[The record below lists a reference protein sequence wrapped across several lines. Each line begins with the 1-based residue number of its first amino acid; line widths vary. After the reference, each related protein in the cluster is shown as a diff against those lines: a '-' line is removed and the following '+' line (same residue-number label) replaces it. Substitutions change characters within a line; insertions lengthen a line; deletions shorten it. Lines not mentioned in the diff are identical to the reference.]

1 MSDDM
6 TDFDPFE
13 DLSDEELDAMLESG
27 ELAGGMQPAELCADV
42 PEGFR
47 SGFVALVGRPNA
59 GKSTLLNACYGE
71 KVAITSPVAQTTRRR
86 LRAVVNREDCQLV
99 IVDTPGIHKPK
110 DGLGSELNKS
120 ALGELSDVDVIAF
133 VIDASAP
140 IGRGDAWVA
149 ERVAAAKA
157 PKVLVLTK
165 ADLAGPEQM
174 LKQLEAARELVDFDD
189 EVVVSSTEGFNVE
202 AFVDVVANYLPEGPR
217 WFPEGMGT
225 DEADEVLVA
234 EFVREKVLRHTRE
247 EIPQDKVDYFSAK
260 AVWKDGIY
268 VEPLCHAG
276 SVYIFGGGHVG
287 RALVP
292 VLATVGF
299 RVVMYD
305 NREELAKK
313 ENYPMA
319 SEVIFGS
326 FSDISGKVALTAND
340 YAVVMT
346 PGHQADYEILSKVL
360 GSDAT
365 YIGCIGSRTKVAKTR
380 ERLKCDGYTEEDIAR
395 VHAPIGL
402 PILAETPE
410 EIAISIAAEMIE
422 HRARL
427 AGQRH

>member
-1 MSDDM
+1 MKAILDEMLAALSRGERVVLCSILASSGSVPRGAGAKM
-6 TDFDPFE
+6 AVFE
-13 DLSDEELDAMLESG
+13 DGRVLGTIGGGAVERLSIQRAQDALKNGGSNELKSYNLHPSEVASTGMIC
-27 ELAGGMQPAELCADV
+27 GGAVTVYFQ
-42 PEGFR
+42 F
-47 SGFVALVGRPNA
+47 
-59 GKSTLLNACYGE
+59 ST
-71 KVAITSPVAQTTRRR
+71 
-86 LRAVVNREDCQLV
+86 
-99 IVDTPGIHKPK
+99 
-110 DGLGSELNKS
+110 
-120 ALGELSDVDVIAF
+120 
-133 VIDASAP
+133 
-140 IGRGDAWVA
+140 
-149 ERVAAAKA
+149 
-157 PKVLVLTK
+157 
-165 ADLAGPEQM
+165 
-174 LKQLEAARELVDFDD
+174 
-189 EVVVSSTEGFNVE
+189 
-202 AFVDVVANYLPEGPR
+202 
-217 WFPEGMGT
+217 
-225 DEADEVLVA
+225 
-234 EFVREKVLRHTRE
+234 
-247 EIPQDKVDYFSAK
+247 K
-260 AVWKDGIY
+260 AVWKNGIY

-346 PGHQADYEILSKVL
+346 PGHQADYEILSQVL
-360 GSDAT
+360 KSSAT

-380 ERLKCDGYTEEDIAR
+380 ERLKRDGYTEEDIAR

>member
-1 MSDDM
+1 MKAILDEMLAALSRGERVVLCSILASSGSVPRGAGAKM
-6 TDFDPFE
+6 AVFE
-13 DLSDEELDAMLESG
+13 DDRVLGTIGGGAVERLSIQRAQDALKNGGSNELKSYNLHPSEVASTGMIC
-27 ELAGGMQPAELCADV
+27 GGAVTVYFQFFAPEQTADV
-42 PEGFR
+42 
-47 SGFVALVGRPNA
+47 
-59 GKSTLLNACYGE
+59 
-71 KVAITSPVAQTTRRR
+71 
-86 LRAVVNREDCQLV
+86 AVLKRWREMLD
-99 IVDTPGIHKPK
+99 K
-110 DGLGSELNKS
+110 
-120 ALGELSDVDVIAF
+120 DVDLWLLLSL
-133 VIDASAP
+133 D
-140 IGRGDAWVA
+140 GDGVN
-149 ERVAAAKA
+149 E
-157 PKVLVLTK
+157 
-165 ADLAGPEQM
+165 
-174 LKQLEAARELVDFDD
+174 FH
-189 EVVVSSTEGFNVE
+189 VV
-202 AFVDVVANYLPEGPR
+202 
-217 WFPEGMGT
+217 
-225 DEADEVLVA
+225 
-234 EFVREKVLRHTRE
+234 TRE

-260 AVWKDGIY
+260 
-268 VEPLCHAG
+268 
-276 SVYIFGGGHVG
+276 G
-287 RALVP
+287 RARVP